1 MATAIL
7 QTGLAPTGLAPP
19 NLAPI
24 RRALSAVPPL
34 AVKVVGARVILTGPV
49 AGQLGR
55 EPDLSAF
62 LHRCLRLDRLE
73 RLHFDLAAARIELR
87 FGAPVAAGAGL
98 RAIARVMRDT
108 GSRENLR
115 SSAFTRQVAERV
127 WQEPV
132 TVWRSGRLL
141 STWRLQPRG
150 GDRVRLSHHAL
161 RDRAALAIVAAV
173 LARCEGVVAV
183 ERRSARGGFLDLRCD
198 PGDPHGLLRLV
209 AEAESIAAILRRR
222 AVAPFTN
229 PEGGAVLLHANL
241 ALALG
246 AAAFPPLLPASAAAL
261 AVASWPTA
269 RQAWRQLRQHRA
281 DATTVL
287 TLLSAL
293 ALVNGDHLPA
303 ALMLWLF
310 RSWDLVTRAALRR
323 AEIRLFERL
332 AAAAG
337 DDRPALRGAAEAA
350 ISIFATEP
358 RSRAAT
364 AFADAS
370 TPLML
375 CVGASALFSGGTPL
389 AQAVLRPDF
398 FSTVLVQRRL
408 AAAEIAQRLAE
419 QGIVVRDVRALLAIR
434 EADEI
439 LLDDSVAWDPAGLPP
454 GAFGG
459 RMAEL
464 GLRETVLFRPGHA
477 DEAHDLAARLGATRH
492 FVRSAAHTPASYLA
506 QQRFLGHRII
516 HVHAVHGADP
526 HARSDVPVAVG
537 PAFLSGDGAVP
548 IGLSAPDLGRLCAIV
563 ALVRSTQ
570 GEEAAVE
577 RITIAVN
584 TVLIGACV
592 HAGLSALG
600 VVGAG
605 TAVTAGLWIGLEGRL
620 RRTAGRHPEP
630 SPGPGRDAGAEPA
643 AASARRA
650 LEAAA

>member
-1 MATAIL
+1 MATAPM
-7 QTGLAPTGLAPP
+7 QTGLAPKRLTAARCALA
-19 NLAPI
+19 
-24 RRALSAVPPL
+24 AVPPL

-108 GSRENLR
+108 GSRANLR

-150 GDRVRLSHHAL
+150 GDRVRLSHHLL

-173 LARCEGVVAV
+173 LTRCAGVVAV
-183 ERRSARGGFLDLRCD
+183 EGRSARGGFLDLRCD

-209 AEAESIAAILRRR
+209 AEAESIEAILRRR
-222 AVAPFTN
+222 AAAPFTN
-229 PEGGAVLLHANL
+229 PEGGAVLLNANL

-269 RQAWRQLRQHRA
+269 RQAWRQLRQRRA
-281 DATTVL
+281 DGTTVL

-310 RSWDLVTRAALRR
+310 RSWDLVTPRGPAPGRDTAVRAPRRRGRRRSARAARRGRGRNLDLRDGAALPGGHGLRRCEHAADALRR
-323 AEIRLFERL
+323 RLGPVLGRR
-332 AAAAG
+332 AARAGRAAAG
-337 DDRPALRGAAEAA
+337 FLQHGARAAAHRCRRDRPAPRRTGDRRARFPGAAGD
-350 ISIFATEP
+350 P
-358 RSRAAT
+358 RGRRDPA
-364 AFADAS
+364 
-370 TPLML
+370 
-375 CVGASALFSGGTPL
+375 
-389 AQAVLRPDF
+389 RR
-398 FSTVLVQRRL
+398 QRRL
-408 AAAEIAQRLAE
+408 GPGGSAAGRLRRPDGRARPA
-419 QGIVVRDVRALLAIR
+419 RDRA
-434 EADEI
+434 
-439 LLDDSVAWDPAGLPP
+439 VPAGS
-454 GAFGG
+454 
-459 RMAEL
+459 
-464 GLRETVLFRPGHA
+464 RE
-477 DEAHDLAARLGATRH
+477 EAHDLAARLGATRH
-492 FVRSAAHTPASYLA
+492 FVRSAVHTPASYLA

-516 HVHAVHGADP
+516 HVHAVYGAEP

-537 PAFLSGDGAVP
+537 PAFLSGDVAVP
-548 IGLSAPDLGRLCAIV
+548 IGLSGPDLGRLCAIV

-570 GEEAAVE
+570 GEEAGVK

-592 HAGLSALG
+592 YGGLSALG
-600 VVGAG
+600 VVVAG
-605 TAVTAGLWIGLEGRL
+605 TAVTAGVWIGLEGRL
-620 RRTAGRHPEP
+620 GRTAGRRPEP
-630 SPGPGRDAGAEPA
+630 SPRLGRGARAEPA
-643 AASARRA
+643 AASAQSA
-650 LEAAA
+650 LEVAA